1 MKNTARTTA
10 NLIKSYWPDINPSH
24 RSLVVVLILITMI
37 SIGLSVVSTQSGQSP
52 QNSLDVLPREKILIS
67 GKVSMAEYMRGDR
80 QRIRLSRD
88 GSEDWLVEDYHDISL
103 VTARNTIKITPGDL
117 ITGYVRINPPL
128 RMLLPDSFDFTAH
141 ALNQGYGATGFI
153 DNITV
158 TEHVSP
164 EVAAHLRYSIQQNLY
179 KYLEKDKAAVASAVL
194 VGLRGG
200 ISSEVREDFRAS
212 GLSHLLAISGLHM
225 ALFWGSVMALIR
237 AILASYPHFSSRY
250 PALKI
255 ATVMAFPFGLF
266 YLVIS
271 GMPVSAVRA
280 FLMLAL
286 FMLAI
291 MMAKRGVTLHNVAL
305 AAIIILLINPQ
316 QLTQPAFQMSFA
328 AVFALVAG
336 WVALSSR
343 QREPSLLQ
351 QKMPVILKYLG
362 GIMVGSVLAGLAT
375 APFVLHHFGVTTMWS
390 IIANLIG
397 MPLMA
402 FIIMPFG
409 AIGLAFMPIGWESP
423 FLHVMGF
430 GISCLLWIAELTSSL
445 PLSHIATK
453 PPSSLV
459 LYCYAVGLILFVI
472 LKGRM
477 KLVSVFCFI
486 TAMMFWGFQPRP
498 MAAMTFLHHRAL
510 ATISDGSQTYISR
523 KSATDFERSVIARP
537 FGLNDT
543 SYIGDAP
550 QSSQRFDLVIHENG
564 LKIAMVWRNKPFRAA
579 CVDVDLVLV
588 MTPRFVRP
596 CKAITIAPHNIR
608 KHGGVLVFQDKTGI
622 ILKYA
627 DGYNQHFRIDQ

>member
-1 MKNTARTTA
+1 
-10 NLIKSYWPDINPSH
+10 
-24 RSLVVVLILITMI
+24 
-37 SIGLSVVSTQSGQSP
+37 
-52 QNSLDVLPREKILIS
+52 
-67 GKVSMAEYMRGDR
+67 MAEYMRGDR
-80 QRIRLSRD
+80 QRIRLSRLAAQ
-88 GSEDWLVEDYHDISL
+88 DWIVDDNQDIRL
-103 VTARNTIKITPGDL
+103 ITARDTSDVKPGDV
-117 ITGYVRINPPL
+117 ITGYARINSPL
-128 RMLLPDSFDFTAH
+128 PMLLPDSFDFTAH

-158 TEHVSP
+158 TKHIAP
-164 EVAAHLRYSIQQNLY
+164 GFAAHLRYSIQQNLY
-179 KYLEKDKAAVASAVL
+179 EYLEKDQAAVASAVL

-200 ISSEVREDFRAS
+200 ISPEIREDFRAS

-237 AILASYPHFSSRY
+237 AILASYPHFSSRH

-255 ATVMAFPFGLF
+255 AAVMAFPFGLF

-305 AAIIILLINPQ
+305 AAIIILLIDPQ

-343 QREPSLLQ
+343 QREPSLLE
-351 QKMPVILKYLG
+351 QKMPVVLRYLG

-390 IIANLIG
+390 ILANLIG

-430 GISCLLWIAELTSSL
+430 GISCLLWIAELSSSL
-445 PLSHIATK
+445 PLSHIAT
-453 PPSSLV
+453 
-459 LYCYAVGLILFVI
+459 
-472 LKGRM
+472 
-477 KLVSVFCFI
+477 
-486 TAMMFWGFQPRP
+486 
-498 MAAMTFLHHRAL
+498 
-510 ATISDGSQTYISR
+510 
-523 KSATDFERSVIARP
+523 
-537 FGLNDT
+537 
-543 SYIGDAP
+543 
-550 QSSQRFDLVIHENG
+550 
-564 LKIAMVWRNKPFRAA
+564 
-579 CVDVDLVLV
+579 
-588 MTPRFVRP
+588 
-596 CKAITIAPHNIR
+596 
-608 KHGGVLVFQDKTGI
+608 
-622 ILKYA
+622 
-627 DGYNQHFRIDQ
+627 